1 MGLRDW
7 LGDVFRRQQ
16 RGDHDQTSFDT
27 LCIDLS
33 EKILVRDLAINTAI
47 NLLGNAISLS
57 EFNTYKN
64 GNEDKSDIYYKL
76 NLQPNPNY
84 SASRFWKKFVYRLV
98 YDGEVLIIK
107 QNNDYYIADS
117 FVKET
122 KAFYTCKYRD
132 VVVDDFSLRRSY
144 DESDVLYFKLYER
157 NIVNIVGAL
166 YDDYGKLVEYSKAS
180 YKKNNAKRGIVNIPT
195 NYPQTE
201 AAKDKLNR
209 LLNDQIQKFYQAENG
224 AVLPL
229 TNGITYEDI
238 SSDSYKN
245 STDSRDIRNL
255 IDDIFDFTAI
265 GFNIPPAL
273 LKGSANDLES
283 TVDRF
288 IKFGVEPFCEM
299 IEDEINRKFYSK
311 YSYLNNTYMGI
322 DTSRLKTTNLA
333 QLANVIDVLTR
344 NGVNN
349 IDENRKLL
357 GMEPLRTEESQKRRI
372 TKNYE
377 ASENI

>member
-1 MGLRDW
+1 MGFRDW
-7 LGDVFRRQQ
+7 LGDIFKRQQ

-57 EFNTYKN
+57 EFNTYDK
-64 GNEDKSDIYYKL
+64 GNEDKSNIYYKL
-76 NLQPNPNY
+76 NVEPNPNY
-84 SASRFWKKFVYRLV
+84 SASRFWKKFVYRLI
-98 YDGEVLIIK
+98 YDGEVLIIEQGK
-107 QNNDYYIADS
+107 NYYVADS
-117 FVKET
+117 FVKDT

-311 YSYLNNTYMGI
+311 YSYLNNTYMAI

-333 QLANVIDVLTR
+333 QLANVVDVLTR

-357 GMEPLRTEESQKRRI
+357 GMEPLRTEESQKRRV

-377 ASENI
+377 ASEEI

>member
-1 MGLRDW
+1 MGFRDW
-7 LGDVFRRQQ
+7 LGDIFKRQQ

-33 EKILVRDLAINTAI
+33 EKILVRDLAINTSI

-57 EFNTYKN
+57 DFNTYEK
-64 GNEDKSDIYYKL
+64 GNEDKSNIYYKL
-76 NLQPNPNY
+76 NVEPNPNY
-84 SASRFWKKFVYRLV
+84 SASRFWKKFVYRLI
-98 YDGEVLIIK
+98 YDGEVLIIEQGK
-107 QNNDYYIADS
+107 NYYVADS
-117 FVKET
+117 FVKEART
-122 KAFYTCKYRD
+122 FYTCKYRD
-132 VVVDDFSLRRSY
+132 VVVDDFSINRAY

-311 YSYLNNTYMGI
+311 YSYLNNTYMAI

-333 QLANVIDVLTR
+333 QLANVVDVLTR

-377 ASENI
+377 ASEDI

>member
-1 MGLRDW
+1 MGFRDW
-7 LGDVFRRQQ
+7 LGDIFKRQQ

-57 EFNTYKN
+57 EFNTYDK
-64 GNEDKSDIYYKL
+64 GNEDKSNIYYKL
-76 NLQPNPNY
+76 NVEPNPNY
-84 SASRFWKKFVYRLV
+84 SASRFWKKFVYRLI
-98 YDGEVLIIK
+98 YDGEVLIIEQGK
-107 QNNDYYIADS
+107 NYYVADS

-201 AAKDKLNR
+201 AAKEKLNK
-209 LLNDQIQKFYQAENG
+209 LLNDQIQKFYGAENG

-311 YSYLNNTYMGI
+311 YSYLNNTYMAI

-333 QLANVIDVLTR
+333 QLANVVDVLTR

-377 ASENI
+377 ASEEI

>member
-1 MGLRDW
+1 MGFRDW

-57 EFNTYKN
+57 EFNTYDK
-64 GNEDKSDIYYKL
+64 GNEDKSNIYYKL
-76 NLQPNPNY
+76 NVEPNPNY
-84 SASRFWKKFVYRLV
+84 SASRFWKKFVYRLI
-98 YDGEVLIIK
+98 YDGEVLIIEQGK
-107 QNNDYYIADS
+107 NYYVADS

-201 AAKDKLNR
+201 AAKEKLNK
-209 LLNDQIQKFYQAENG
+209 LLNDQIQKFYGAENG

-311 YSYLNNTYMGI
+311 YSYLNNTYMAI

-333 QLANVIDVLTR
+333 QLANVVDVLTR

-357 GMEPLRTEESQKRRI
+357 GMEPLRTEESQKRRV

-377 ASENI
+377 ASEEI

>member
-1 MGLRDW
+1 MGFRDW
-7 LGDVFRRQQ
+7 LGDIFKRQQ
-16 RGDHDQTSFDT
+16 RGDHDPTSFET

-57 EFNTYKN
+57 EFNTYEK
-64 GNEDKSDIYYKL
+64 GNENKADIYYKL
-76 NLQPNPNY
+76 NVQPNPNY
-84 SASRFWKKFVYRLV
+84 SASRFWKKFVYRLI

-107 QNNDYYIADS
+107 QRDDYYIADS
-117 FVKET
+117 FVKEVR
-122 KAFYTCKYRD
+122 AFYTCKYRD
-132 VVVDDFSLRRSY
+132 VVVDNFSLKRSY
-144 DESDVLYFKLYER
+144 DESDVLYFKLHER
-157 NIVNIVGAL
+157 NITNLVGAL

-201 AAKDKLNR
+201 AAKAKLNK
-209 LLNDQIQKFYQAENG
+209 LLNDQIQKFYGAENG

-255 IDDIFDFTAI
+255 IDDVFDFTAI

-311 YSYLNNTYMGI
+311 SSYLNNTYMAI
-322 DTSRLKTTNLA
+322 DTSRLKTTNLS

-377 ASENI
+377 ASEDI

>member
-1 MGLRDW
+1 MGFRDW
-7 LGDVFRRQQ
+7 LGDIFRRQQ

-47 NLLGNAISLS
+47 NLIGNAISLS
-57 EFNTYKN
+57 EFNTYKK
-64 GNEDKSDIYYKL
+64 GEEGKSDTYYRL
-76 NLQPNPNY
+76 NVQPNPNY
-84 SASRFWKKFVYRLV
+84 SASRFWKKFVYRLI
-98 YDGEVLIIK
+98 YDGEVLIIEQGK
-107 QNNDYYIADS
+107 NYYVADS

-157 NIVNIVGAL
+157 NIVGAL

-201 AAKDKLNR
+201 AAKAKLNK
-209 LLNDQIQKFYQAENG
+209 LLNDQIQKFYGAENG

-311 YSYLNNTYMGI
+311 YSYLNNTYMAI

-333 QLANVIDVLTR
+333 QLANVVDVLTR

-357 GMEPLRTEESQKRRI
+357 GMEPLRTEESQKRRV

-377 ASENI
+377 ASEEI

>member
-1 MGLRDW
+1 MGFRDW
-7 LGDVFRRQQ
+7 LGDIFRRQQ

-47 NLLGNAISLS
+47 NLIGNAISLS
-57 EFNTYKN
+57 EFNTYKK
-64 GNEDKSDIYYKL
+64 GEEDKSDTYYRL
-76 NLQPNPNY
+76 NVQPNPNY
-84 SASRFWKKFVYRLV
+84 SASRFWKKFVYRLI
-98 YDGEVLIIK
+98 YDGEVLIIEQGK
-107 QNNDYYIADS
+107 NYYVADS

-201 AAKDKLNR
+201 AAKAKLNK
-209 LLNDQIQKFYQAENG
+209 LLNDQIQKFYGAENG

-311 YSYLNNTYMGI
+311 YSYLNNTYMAI

-333 QLANVIDVLTR
+333 QLANVVDVLTR

-357 GMEPLRTEESQKRRI
+357 GMEPLRTEESQKRRV

-377 ASENI
+377 ASEEI

>member
-7 LGDVFRRQQ
+7 LGDIFKRQQ
-16 RGDHDQTSFDT
+16 RGNHDQTSFDT

-57 EFNTYKN
+57 EFNTYQE

-76 NLQPNPNY
+76 NVQPNPNY

-107 QNNDYYIADS
+107 QRDDYYIADS

-122 KAFYTCKYRD
+122 RAFYTCKYRD
-132 VVVDDFSLRRSY
+132 VVVDDFSLKRSY

-311 YSYLNNTYMGI
+311 HSYLNNTYMAI

-333 QLANVIDVLTR
+333 QLANVVDVLTR

-357 GMEPLRTEESQKRRI
+357 GMEPLRTKESQKRRI

-377 ASENI
+377 ASEEI

>member
-7 LGDVFRRQQ
+7 LGDIFRRQKSGV
-16 RGDHDQTSFDT
+16 RDPASFET
-27 LCIDLS
+27 LCVDLS

-47 NLLGNAISLS
+47 NLIGNSLSLS
-57 EFNTYKN
+57 EFATYKK
-64 GNEDKSDIYYKL
+64 GEEDREDIYYKL
-76 NLQPNPNY
+76 NVQPNLNY
-84 SASRFWKKFVYRLV
+84 SASRFWKKLVERLI
-98 YDGEVLIIK
+98 YDGEALIIK
-107 QNNDYYIADS
+107 QKDDYYVADS
-117 FVKET
+117 FTKESRV
-122 KAFYTCKYRD
+122 FYPSKYTD
-132 VVVDDFSLRRSY
+132 VIIDNYPIKRTY
-144 DESDVLYFKLYER
+144 YETDVLYFKLSEK
-157 NIVNIVGAL
+157 NILNTINAL
-166 YDDYGKLVEYSKAS
+166 YDDYSKLVEYSKAS

-201 AAKDKLNR
+201 QAKKKLNK
-209 LLNDQIQKFYQAENG
+209 LLNDQIQKFYGAENG

-245 STDSRDIRNL
+245 ATDSRDIRNL

-265 GFNIPPAL
+265 GFGIPPAL

-311 YSYLNNTYMGI
+311 SGYLNNSYVAI
-322 DTSRLKTTNLA
+322 DTSRLKTTNLS
-333 QLANVIDVLTR
+333 QLAGVVDVLTR

-377 ASENI
+377 ASEEI

>member
-1 MGLRDW
+1 MGLKDW
-7 LGDVFRRQQ
+7 LGDIFKRQQ

-57 EFNTYKN
+57 EFNTYKK
-64 GNEDKSDIYYKL
+64 GTEDKADIYYRL
-76 NLQPNPNY
+76 NVQPNPNY

-122 KAFYTCKYRD
+122 KAFYPCKYRD

-157 NIVNIVGAL
+157 NIINIVSAL

-209 LLNDQIQKFYQAENG
+209 LLNDQIQKFYGAENG

-265 GFNIPPAL
+265 GFNITPAL

-299 IEDEINRKFYSK
+299 IEDEVNRKFYSK
-311 YSYLNNTYMGI
+311 NSYLNNTYMAI

-333 QLANVIDVLTR
+333 QLANVVDVLTR

-377 ASENI
+377 ASEDI

>member
-7 LGDVFRRQQ
+7 LGDIFKRQQ

-57 EFNTYKN
+57 EFNTYDK
-64 GNEDKSDIYYKL
+64 GNEDKSNIYYKL
-76 NLQPNPNY
+76 NVEPNPNY
-84 SASRFWKKFVYRLV
+84 SASRFWKKFVYRLI
-98 YDGEVLIIK
+98 YDGEVLIIEQGK
-107 QNNDYYIADS
+107 NYYVADS
-117 FVKET
+117 FVKEAR
-122 KAFYTCKYRD
+122 AFYSCKYRD
-132 VVVDDFSLRRSY
+132 VVVDDFSLKRSY

-157 NIVNIVGAL
+157 NIVNIVNAL

-180 YKKNNAKRGIVNIPT
+180 YKKNNAKRGIVSIPT

-201 AAKDKLNR
+201 DAKEKLNK
-209 LLNDQIQKFYQAENG
+209 LLNDQIQKFYGAENG

-311 YSYLNNTYMGI
+311 YSYLNNTYMAI
-322 DTSRLKTTNLA
+322 DTSRLKTTNLT
-333 QLANVIDVLTR
+333 QLANVVDVLTR

-377 ASENI
+377 ASEDV

>member
-1 MGLRDW
+1 MGFRDW
-7 LGDVFRRQQ
+7 LGDIFKRQK

-57 EFNTYKN
+57 EFNTYQE

-76 NLQPNPNY
+76 NVEPNPNY

-107 QNNDYYIADS
+107 QRDDYYIADS

-122 KAFYTCKYRD
+122 RAFYTCKYRD

-201 AAKDKLNR
+201 AAKEKLNK
-209 LLNDQIQKFYQAENG
+209 LLNEQIQKFYGAENG

-229 TNGITYEDI
+229 TNGVTYEDI

-265 GFNIPPAL
+265 GFSIPPAL

-311 YSYLNNTYMGI
+311 NSYLNNTYMAI
-322 DTSRLKTTNLA
+322 DTSRLKTTNLT

-377 ASENI
+377 ASEEI

>member
-1 MGLRDW
+1 MGFRDW
-7 LGDVFRRQQ
+7 LGDVFKRYQK
-16 RGDHDQTSFDT
+16 GDHDQTSFDT

-33 EKILVRDLAINTAI
+33 EKILIRDLAINTAI
-47 NLLGNAISLS
+47 KLLGNAISLS
-57 EFNTYKN
+57 EFNTYEK
-64 GNEDKSDIYYKL
+64 GNENKADIYYKL
-76 NLQPNPNY
+76 NVQPNPNY

-107 QNNDYYIADS
+107 QKDDYYIADS

-122 KAFYTCKYRD
+122 KAFYSCKYRD
-132 VVVDDFSLRRSY
+132 VVVDDFSLKRSY

-157 NIVNIVGAL
+157 NIVNIVSAL

-201 AAKDKLNR
+201 AAKSKLNK
-209 LLNDQIQKFYQAENG
+209 LLNDQIQKFYGAENG

-311 YSYLNNTYMGI
+311 YSYLNNTYMAI

-377 ASENI
+377 ASEEI

>member
-1 MGLRDW
+1 MGFRDW
-7 LGDVFRRQQ
+7 LGDVFRRYQK
-16 RGDHDQTSFDT
+16 GDHDQSSFDT

-57 EFNTYKN
+57 EFNTYDK
-64 GNEDKSDIYYKL
+64 GNEDKTDIYYRL
-76 NLQPNPNY
+76 NVEPNPNY
-84 SASRFWKKFVYRLV
+84 SASRFWKKFVYRLI

-107 QNNDYYIADS
+107 QRDDYYVADS

-122 KAFYTCKYRD
+122 RAFYSCKYKD

-201 AAKDKLNR
+201 AAKAKLNK
-209 LLNDQIQKFYQAENG
+209 LLNDQIQKFYGAENG

-311 YSYLNNTYMGI
+311 NSYLNNTYMAI
-322 DTSRLKTTNLA
+322 DTSRLKATNLA
-333 QLANVIDVLTR
+333 QLANVVDILTR
-344 NGVNN
+344 NGINN

-377 ASENI
+377 ASEDI

>member
-1 MGLRDW
+1 MGFLDW
-7 LGDVFRRQQ
+7 LGDIFRRQKS
-16 RGDHDQTSFDT
+16 GVTDPASFDT
-27 LCIDLS
+27 LCVGLS
-33 EKILVRDLAINTAI
+33 EKILVRDFAINTAI
-47 NLLGNAISLS
+47 SLIGNSLSLS
-57 EFNTYKN
+57 EFATYKK
-64 GNEDKSDIYYKL
+64 GEEDRSDVYYKL
-76 NLQPNPNY
+76 NIQPNPNY
-84 SASRFWKKFVYRLV
+84 SASRFWKKLVYRLI
-98 YDGEVLIIK
+98 YDGEALIVK
-107 QNNDYYIADS
+107 QMDDYYVADS
-117 FVKET
+117 FTKECRV
-122 KAFYTCKYRD
+122 FYPSKYTD
-132 VVVDDFSLRRSY
+132 VIIDNYSIKRTY
-144 DESDVLYFKLYER
+144 DETDVLYFKLSEK
-157 NIVNIVGAL
+157 NILNTINAL

-201 AAKDKLNR
+201 KAQEKLKK
-209 LLNDQIQKFYQAENG
+209 LLDDQIQKFYGAENG

-229 TNGITYEDI
+229 SNGITYEDI

-245 STDSRDIRNL
+245 ATDSRDIRNL

-265 GFNIPPAL
+265 GFGIPPAL

-311 YSYLNNTYMGI
+311 SAYLNNSYVAI
-322 DTSRLKTTNLA
+322 DTSRLKTTNLS
-333 QLANVIDVLTR
+333 QLAGVVDVLTR

-377 ASENI
+377 ASEEI

>member
-1 MGLRDW
+1 MGFRDW

-57 EFNTYKN
+57 EFNTYDK
-64 GNEDKSDIYYKL
+64 GNEDKSNIYYKL
-76 NLQPNPNY
+76 NVEPNPNY
-84 SASRFWKKFVYRLV
+84 SASRFWKKFVYRLI
-98 YDGEVLIIK
+98 YDGEALIIEQGK
-107 QNNDYYIADS
+107 NYYVADS
-117 FVKET
+117 FVKDT
-122 KAFYTCKYRD
+122 RAFYSCKYRD
-132 VVVDDFSLRRSY
+132 VVVDDFSLKRSY

-201 AAKDKLNR
+201 AAKTKLNK
-209 LLNDQIQKFYQAENG
+209 LLNDQIQKFYGAENG

-311 YSYLNNTYMGI
+311 YSYLNNTYMAI

-357 GMEPLRTEESQKRRI
+357 DMEPLRTEESKKRRI

-377 ASENI
+377 ASEEI

>member
-1 MGLRDW
+1 MGFRDW
-7 LGDVFRRQQ
+7 LEDVFRRQQ

-57 EFNTYKN
+57 DFNTYEK
-64 GNEDKSDIYYKL
+64 GNEDKSNIYYKL
-76 NLQPNPNY
+76 NVEPNPNY
-84 SASRFWKKFVYRLV
+84 SASRFWKKFVYRLI
-98 YDGEVLIIK
+98 YDGEVLIIEQGK
-107 QNNDYYIADS
+107 NYYVADS

-201 AAKDKLNR
+201 AAKEKLNK
-209 LLNDQIQKFYQAENG
+209 LLNDQIQKFYGAENG

-311 YSYLNNTYMGI
+311 YSYLNNTYMAI

-333 QLANVIDVLTR
+333 QLANVVDVLTR

-377 ASENI
+377 ASEEI

>member
-7 LGDVFRRQQ
+7 LGDIFRRQQ

-47 NLLGNAISLS
+47 NLIGNAISLS
-57 EFNTYKN
+57 DFNTYKK
-64 GNEDKSDIYYKL
+64 GQEDKSDIYYKL
-76 NLQPNPNY
+76 NVEPNPNY
-84 SASRFWKKFVYRLV
+84 SATRFWKKFVYRLV

-107 QNNDYYIADS
+107 QRDDYYIADS

-122 KAFYTCKYRD
+122 RAFYSCKYRD
-132 VVVDDFSLRRSY
+132 VVVDDFALKRAY
-144 DESDVLYFKLYER
+144 DEKDVLYFRLYER
-157 NIVNIVGAL
+157 NIINIIGAL

-201 AAKDKLNR
+201 AAKEKLNK
-209 LLNDQIQKFYQAENG
+209 LLNDQIQKFYGAENG

-311 YSYLNNTYMGI
+311 NAYLNNTYMAI
-322 DTSRLKTTNLA
+322 DTTKLKATNLR
-333 QLANVIDVLTR
+333 QLANVVDILTR

-377 ASENI
+377 ASEDI

>member
-7 LGDVFRRQQ
+7 LGDIFRRQQ

-57 EFNTYKN
+57 EFNTYDK
-64 GNEDKSDIYYKL
+64 GNEDKSNIYYKL
-76 NLQPNPNY
+76 NVEPNPNY
-84 SASRFWKKFVYRLV
+84 SASRFWKKFVYRLI
-98 YDGEVLIIK
+98 YDGEVLIIEQGK
-107 QNNDYYIADS
+107 NYYVADS

-122 KAFYTCKYRD
+122 RAFYTCKYRD
-132 VVVDDFSLRRSY
+132 VVVDDFSLKRSY

-157 NIVNIVGAL
+157 NIINIVGAL

-201 AAKDKLNR
+201 AAKEKINK
-209 LLNDQIQKFYQAENG
+209 LLNDQIQKFYGAENG

-311 YSYLNNTYMGI
+311 YSYLNNTYMAI
-322 DTSRLKTTNLA
+322 DTSRLKTTNLT
-333 QLANVIDVLTR
+333 QLANVVDVLTR

-357 GMEPLRTEESQKRRI
+357 GMEPLRSEESQKRRI

-377 ASENI
+377 ASEEI

>member
-1 MGLRDW
+1 MGFRDW
-7 LGDVFRRQQ
+7 LGDVFKRQQ
-16 RGDHDQTSFDT
+16 RGNHDQTSFDT

-57 EFNTYKN
+57 EFNTYQE
-64 GNEDKSDIYYKL
+64 GSEDKSDIYYKL
-76 NLQPNPNY
+76 NVQPNPNY
-84 SASRFWKKFVYRLV
+84 SASRFWKKFVYRLI

-107 QNNDYYIADS
+107 QKDDYYVADS

-122 KAFYTCKYRD
+122 RAFYTCKYRD

-157 NIVNIVGAL
+157 NIINIVSAL

-201 AAKDKLNR
+201 AAKAKLNK
-209 LLNDQIQKFYQAENG
+209 LLNDQIQKFYGAENG

-311 YSYLNNTYMGI
+311 YSYLNNTYMAI

-333 QLANVIDVLTR
+333 QLANVVDVLTR

-377 ASENI
+377 ASEDI

>member
-1 MGLRDW
+1 MGFRDW
-7 LGDVFRRQQ
+7 LGDVFRRQES
-16 RGDHDQTSFDT
+16 GKDDPASFET
-27 LCIDLS
+27 LCINLS
-33 EKILVRDLAINTAI
+33 EQILVRDLAINTAI
-47 NLLGNAISLS
+47 NLIGNAISLS
-57 EFNTYKN
+57 EFNTYKKGEEN
-64 GNEDKSDIYYKL
+64 KSDTYYRL
-76 NLQPNPNY
+76 NVQPNPNY
-84 SASRFWKKFVYRLV
+84 SASRFWKKFVYKLI
-98 YDGEVLIIK
+98 YDGEVLIIERK
-107 QNNDYYIADS
+107 NDYYIVDS
-117 FVKET
+117 FVKEVR
-122 KAFYTCKYRD
+122 AFYPCRYTN
-132 VVVDDFSLRRSY
+132 VVLEDLSLKRSY
-144 DESDVLYFKLYER
+144 DESEVLYFKLSER
-157 NIVNIVGAL
+157 NMRNIVGAL

-201 AAKDKLNR
+201 AAKEKLNK
-209 LLNDQIQKFYQAENG
+209 LLNDQIQRFYGAENG

-273 LKGSANDLES
+273 LKGSSNDLES

-299 IEDEINRKFYSK
+299 IEDEVNRKFYPKS
-311 YSYLNNTYMGI
+311 SYLKNTYISI
-322 DTSRLKTTNLA
+322 DTSKLKTTNLS
-333 QLANVIDVLTR
+333 QLATVVDVLTR
-344 NGVNN
+344 NGINN

-377 ASENI
+377 ANEEI

>member
-1 MGLRDW
+1 MGFRDW

-33 EKILVRDLAINTAI
+33 EKILVRDLAINTTI

-57 EFNTYKN
+57 DFNTYKK

-76 NLQPNPNY
+76 NVEPNPNY

-107 QNNDYYIADS
+107 QRDDYYIADS
-117 FVKET
+117 FVKEVR
-122 KAFYTCKYRD
+122 AFYTCKYRD
-132 VVVDDFSLRRSY
+132 VVVDNFSLKRSY
-144 DESDVLYFKLYER
+144 DESDVLYFKLHER

-201 AAKDKLNR
+201 AAKAKLNK
-209 LLNDQIQKFYQAENG
+209 LLNDQIQKFYGAENG

-311 YSYLNNTYMGI
+311 NAYLNNTYMAI

-333 QLANVIDVLTR
+333 QLANVVDVLTR

-377 ASENI
+377 ASEEI

>member
-1 MGLRDW
+1 MGFRDW

-47 NLLGNAISLS
+47 NLIGNAISLS
-57 EFNTYKN
+57 EFNTYKK
-64 GNEDKSDIYYKL
+64 GEEDKSDTYYRL
-76 NLQPNPNY
+76 NVQPNPNY
-84 SASRFWKKFVYRLV
+84 SASRFWKKFVYRLI
-98 YDGEVLIIK
+98 YDGEVLIIEQGK
-107 QNNDYYIADS
+107 NYYVADS

-201 AAKDKLNR
+201 AAKEKLNK
-209 LLNDQIQKFYQAENG
+209 LLNDQIQKFYGAENG

-311 YSYLNNTYMGI
+311 YSYLNNTYMAI

-333 QLANVIDVLTR
+333 QLANVVDVLTR

-377 ASENI
+377 ASEEI

>member
-1 MGLRDW
+1 MGFRDW

-57 EFNTYKN
+57 EFNTYDK
-64 GNEDKSDIYYKL
+64 GNEDKSNIYYKL
-76 NLQPNPNY
+76 NVEPNPNY
-84 SASRFWKKFVYRLV
+84 SASRFWKKFVYRLI
-98 YDGEVLIIK
+98 YDGEVLIIEQGK
-107 QNNDYYIADS
+107 NYYVADS

-180 YKKNNAKRGIVNIPT
+180 YKKNNAKRGIINIPT

-201 AAKDKLNR
+201 AAKAKLNK
-209 LLNDQIQKFYQAENG
+209 LLNDQIQKFYGAENG

-265 GFNIPPAL
+265 GFNIPPSL

-311 YSYLNNTYMGI
+311 YSYLNNTYMAI
-322 DTSRLKTTNLA
+322 DTSRLKTTNLS
-333 QLANVIDVLTR
+333 QLANVVDVLTR

-377 ASENI
+377 ASEDI

>member
-1 MGLRDW
+1 MGFRDW
-7 LGDVFRRQQ
+7 LGDVLRRQQ
-16 RGDHDQTSFDT
+16 RRDHDQTSFDT

-57 EFNTYKN
+57 EFNTYQE
-64 GNEDKSDIYYKL
+64 GNEDKADIYYKL
-76 NLQPNPNY
+76 NVQPNPNY
-84 SASRFWKKFVYRLV
+84 SASRFWKKFVYRLI
-98 YDGEVLIIK
+98 YDGEVLIIR
-107 QNNDYYIADS
+107 QRDDYYVADS

-311 YSYLNNTYMGI
+311 YSYLNNTYMAI

-333 QLANVIDVLTR
+333 QLANVVDVLTR

-357 GMEPLRTEESQKRRI
+357 GMEPLRTKESQKRRI

-377 ASENI
+377 ASEDI

>member
-1 MGLRDW
+1 MGFRDW
-7 LGDVFRRQQ
+7 LGDIFKRQQ

-47 NLLGNAISLS
+47 NLIGNAISLS
-57 EFNTYKN
+57 EFNTYKK
-64 GNEDKSDIYYKL
+64 GEEDKSDVYYRL
-76 NLQPNPNY
+76 NVQPNPNY
-84 SASRFWKKFVYRLV
+84 SASRFWKKFIYRLV
-98 YDGEVLIIK
+98 YDGEALIIK
-107 QNNDYYIADS
+107 QKDDYYIADS
-117 FVKET
+117 FVKEVRT
-122 KAFYTCKYRD
+122 FYTCKYRD
-132 VVVDDFSLRRSY
+132 VVVDNFSLRRDY
-144 DESDVLYFKLYER
+144 DESDVLYFRLSER
-157 NIVNIVGAL
+157 NIKNIISAL

-201 AAKDKLNR
+201 AAKEKLNK
-209 LLNDQIQKFYQAENG
+209 LLNDQIQKFYGAENG

-265 GFNIPPAL
+265 GFSIPPAL

-311 YSYLNNTYMGI
+311 NAYLNNTYMAI
-322 DTSRLKTTNLA
+322 DTSRLKTTNLS
-333 QLANVIDVLTR
+333 QLAGVIDILTR

-377 ASENI
+377 ASEDI

>member
-7 LGDVFRRQQ
+7 LGDIFKRQQ

-57 EFNTYKN
+57 EFNTYDK
-64 GNEDKSDIYYKL
+64 GNEDKSNIYYKL
-76 NLQPNPNY
+76 NVEPNPNY
-84 SASRFWKKFVYRLV
+84 SASRFWKKFAYRLI
-98 YDGEVLIIK
+98 YDGEALIIEQGK
-107 QNNDYYIADS
+107 NYYVADS
-117 FVKET
+117 FVKEAR
-122 KAFYTCKYRD
+122 AFYSCKYRD
-132 VVVDDFSLRRSY
+132 VVVDDFSIKRAY

-157 NIVNIVGAL
+157 NIINIVGAL

-209 LLNDQIQKFYQAENG
+209 LLNDQIQKFYGAENG

-265 GFNIPPAL
+265 GFNIPP
-273 LKGSANDLES
+273 SF
-283 TVDRF
+283 TQRV
-288 IKFGVEPFCEM
+288 C
-299 IEDEINRKFYSK
+299 
-311 YSYLNNTYMGI
+311 
-322 DTSRLKTTNLA
+322 
-333 QLANVIDVLTR
+333 Q
-344 NGVNN
+344 
-349 IDENRKLL
+349 
-357 GMEPLRTEESQKRRI
+357 
-372 TKNYE
+372 
-377 ASENI
+377 

>member
-1 MGLRDW
+1 MGFRDW

-57 EFNTYKN
+57 EFNTYEK
-64 GNEDKSDIYYKL
+64 GNEDKSNIYYKL
-76 NLQPNPNY
+76 NVEPNPNY
-84 SASRFWKKFVYRLV
+84 SASRFWKKFVYRLI
-98 YDGEVLIIK
+98 YDGEVLIIEQGK
-107 QNNDYYIADS
+107 NYYVADS

-201 AAKDKLNR
+201 AAKAKLNK
-209 LLNDQIQKFYQAENG
+209 LLNDQIQKFYGAENG

-299 IEDEINRKFYSK
+299 IEDEVNRKFYSK
-311 YSYLNNTYMGI
+311 YSYLNNTYMAI

-333 QLANVIDVLTR
+333 QLANVVDVLTR

-377 ASENI
+377 ASEEI

>member
-7 LGDVFRRQQ
+7 LGDIFKRQQ

-57 EFNTYKN
+57 DFNTYKK
-64 GNEDKSDIYYKL
+64 GTEDKNDIYYRL
-76 NLQPNPNY
+76 NVEPNPNY

-107 QNNDYYIADS
+107 QRDDYYVADS

-209 LLNDQIQKFYQAENG
+209 LLNDQIQKFYGAENG

-311 YSYLNNTYMGI
+311 NSYLNNTYMAI

-377 ASENI
+377 ASEDI

>member
-1 MGLRDW
+1 MGFRDW
-7 LGDVFRRQQ
+7 LGDIFKRQQ

-57 EFNTYKN
+57 EFNTYDK
-64 GNEDKSDIYYKL
+64 GNEDKSNIYYKL
-76 NLQPNPNY
+76 NVEPNPNY
-84 SASRFWKKFVYRLV
+84 SASRFWKKFVYRLI
-98 YDGEVLIIK
+98 YDGEALIIEQGK
-107 QNNDYYIADS
+107 NYYVADS
-117 FVKET
+117 FVKDT
-122 KAFYTCKYRD
+122 RAFYSCKYRD

-157 NIVNIVGAL
+157 NIINIVGAL

-201 AAKDKLNR
+201 AAKAKLNK
-209 LLNDQIQKFYQAENG
+209 LLNDQIQKFYGAENG

-311 YSYLNNTYMGI
+311 YSYLNNTYMAI

-333 QLANVIDVLTR
+333 QLANVVDVLTR

-377 ASENI
+377 ASEEI

>member
-1 MGLRDW
+1 MGFRDW

-57 EFNTYKN
+57 EFNTYEK
-64 GNEDKSDIYYKL
+64 GNEDKSNIYYKL
-76 NLQPNPNY
+76 NVEPNPNY
-84 SASRFWKKFVYRLV
+84 SASRFWKKFVYRLI
-98 YDGEVLIIK
+98 YDGEVLIIEQGK
-107 QNNDYYIADS
+107 NYYVADS

-201 AAKDKLNR
+201 AAKAKLNK
-209 LLNDQIQKFYQAENG
+209 LLNDQIQKFYGAENG

-311 YSYLNNTYMGI
+311 YSYLNNTYMAI

-333 QLANVIDVLTR
+333 QLANVVDVLTR

-357 GMEPLRTEESQKRRI
+357 GMEPLRTEESKKRRI

-377 ASENI
+377 ASEEI

>member
-7 LGDVFRRQQ
+7 LGDIFRRQKS
-16 RGDHDQTSFDT
+16 GVTDPASFDT
-27 LCIDLS
+27 LCVDLS
-33 EKILVRDLAINTAI
+33 EKVIVRGMAINTAI
-47 NLLGNAISLS
+47 NLIGNSLSLS
-57 EFNTYKN
+57 EFTTYKK
-64 GNEDKSDIYYKL
+64 GEEDRADIYYKL
-76 NLQPNPNY
+76 NVQPNINY
-84 SASRFWKKFVYRLV
+84 SASRFWKKLVYRLI
-98 YDGEVLIIK
+98 YDGEALIIK
-107 QNNDYYIADS
+107 QKDSYYVADS
-117 FVKET
+117 FTKESRV
-122 KAFYTCKYRD
+122 FYPSRYTD
-132 VVVDDFSLRRSY
+132 VIIDTYSIKRAY
-144 DESDVLYFKLYER
+144 DETDVLYFKLSEK
-157 NIVNIVGAL
+157 NILNTINAL

-201 AAKDKLNR
+201 QAKEKLNK
-209 LLNDQIQKFYQAENG
+209 LLNDQIQKFYGAENG

-229 TNGITYEDI
+229 SNGITYEDI

-245 STDSRDIRNL
+245 ATDSRDIRNL

-265 GFNIPPAL
+265 GFGIPPAL

-311 YSYLNNTYMGI
+311 SAYLNNSYVAI
-322 DTSRLKTTNLA
+322 DTSRLKTTNLS
-333 QLANVIDVLTR
+333 QLAGVVDVLTR

-377 ASENI
+377 ASEEI

>member
-1 MGLRDW
+1 MGFRDW

-57 EFNTYKN
+57 EFNTYDK
-64 GNEDKSDIYYKL
+64 GNEDKSNIYYKL
-76 NLQPNPNY
+76 NVEPNPNY
-84 SASRFWKKFVYRLV
+84 SASRFWKKFVYRLI
-98 YDGEVLIIK
+98 YDGEVLIIEQGK
-107 QNNDYYIADS
+107 NYYVADS

-201 AAKDKLNR
+201 AAKAKLNK
-209 LLNDQIQKFYQAENG
+209 LLNDQIQKFYGAENG

-311 YSYLNNTYMGI
+311 YSYLNNTYMAI

-333 QLANVIDVLTR
+333 QLANVVDVLTR

-357 GMEPLRTEESQKRRI
+357 GMEPLRTEESKKRRI

-377 ASENI
+377 ASEDI